1 MSNSWI
7 DASEPAYASASAS
20 ADPAAGLAATSH
32 AGTGTFAGDTGQLP
46 LETRRVLV
54 QLLLGPSIDATR
66 QRHLWPVL
74 LRDEAML
81 RSRLHDLF
89 LELVVDA
96 DQQVAF
102 TRQVVAEDIDA
113 PVLLRK
119 AHLTFLETALVLF
132 LRQRLTQADAAGER
146 AVVSHEDMQA
156 HLNVFERVA
165 NPDQARFGRQV
176 IGAIEKAKKL
186 SLIRPLPGG
195 QQRFEV
201 SPTLKLLFPAEA
213 IQQLT
218 RTYLAL
224 LRGDAPGQ
232 AAVFADTGA
241 DVDAD
246 ADTDND
252 TDNDSDQAGR
262 LR

>member
-1 MSNSWI
+1 MSNSLI
-7 DASEPAYASASAS
+7 
-20 ADPAAGLAATSH
+20 DPADSLTAAVPSLEAH
-32 AGTGTFAGDTGQLP
+32 VEGGASVNGTFAGDTGQLP

-74 LRDEAML
+74 LRDEAVL

-89 LELVVDA
+89 LELVVDT

-146 AVVSHEDMQA
+146 AVVSYEDMQA
-156 HLNVFERVA
+156 HLGVFERVA
-165 NPDQARFGRQV
+165 NADQARFGRQV
-176 IGAIEKAKKL
+176 VGAIEKVKKL
-186 SLIRPLPGG
+186 SLVRLLPGG

-213 IQQLT
+213 IQALT
-218 RTYLAL
+218 QTYQAL
-224 LRGDAPGQ
+224 LNGGAQPSS
-232 AAVFADTGA
+232 AVEAD
-241 DVDAD
+241 DD
-246 ADTDND
+246 
-252 TDNDSDQAGR
+252 DQEGIEP
-262 LR
+262 

>member
-7 DASEPAYASASAS
+7 EPKVPEEPAASAVETG
-20 ADPAAGLAATSH
+20 DELGQNGPAGE
-32 AGTGTFAGDTGQLP
+32 GTFAGDTGQLP

-74 LRDEAML
+74 LRDELVL

-89 LELVVDA
+89 TELVVDA

-119 AHLTFLETALVLF
+119 SHLTFLETALVIF
-132 LRQRLTQADAAGER
+132 LRQRLTQSEVAGER
-146 AVVSHEDMQA
+146 AVVSYEDMQA
-156 HLNVFERVA
+156 HLGVFERVA

-176 IGAIEKAKKL
+176 VAAIEKAKKL
-186 SLIRPLPGG
+186 SLVRLLPGG

-201 SPTLKLLFPAEA
+201 SPTLKLLFRAEA
-213 IQQLT
+213 IQALT
-218 RTYLAL
+218 KAYHAL
-224 LRGDAPGQ
+224 LSGDGQ
-232 AAVFADTGA
+232 AQVAVSVGDDDESEDEG
-241 DVDAD
+241 
-246 ADTDND
+246 
-252 TDNDSDQAGR
+252 SGS
-262 LR
+262 